1 MSIERGDVTKV
12 LAGGSLLL
20 GGGTAGIL
28 LHTAPAT
35 AATIE
40 VTNENDAGAGALRYA
55 IDNSSSGDVIT
66 FASNVHSIQLT
77 SGRLEILHSLTL
89 QGPGAGNLTIHGGGG
104 VDQIF
109 YVYDQATMLDVTMS
123 GLTLSDATQNAI
135 VNWNENLTLTSVDVT
150 NNVSTTY
157 GDDAAVLQI
166 GDTQGGGSTL
176 TITNC
181 NFSGNVGHLGGALN
195 INTTG
200 TGSHSIIT
208 GSTFV
213 NNSTANDPAHSSF
226 GVGAGIRIRA
236 TGRYSG
242 AATVVITDTLIEG
255 NANPVGNG
263 YGAGIAIVA
272 DTNNPQIE
280 PVVDVTLDRVTLAG
294 NTGDSA
300 ISDQANGVLTIL
312 QSTISGNSNVGVQA
326 VPAFQGQTVNVEHST
341 IAGNGGQGL
350 LMNSNDPTVNLDHAL
365 LAGNGSRD
373 VYDASDIASANFS
386 IVERKYSG
394 TLNGTGNIEGVDPN
408 LEPFAMVSPTV
419 GVRRFADTSA
429 AFNAGDPSFTPPP
442 ATDQA
447 GQPRVAFGRIDIG
460 AWELPGAQPQPTTTS
475 TTRPAD
481 PVVPTFTG

>member
-1 MSIERGDVTKV
+1 MSIVHGDVTKV

-20 GGGTAGIL
+20 GGGTMGL
-28 LHTAPAT
+28 FLHAAPAT

-40 VTNENDAGAGALRYA
+40 VTNENDSGAGSLRYA

-66 FASNVHSIQLT
+66 FAANVHDIQLT
-77 SGRLEILHSLTL
+77 SGRLQILHSLTL
-89 QGPGAGNLTIHGGGG
+89 AGSGAADLTIRSGGS
-104 VDQIF
+104 VVQIF
-109 YVYDQATMLDVTMS
+109 YIYDAVSMLDVTMS
-123 GLTLSDATQNAI
+123 GLTLTGATQNAI
-135 VNWNENLTLTSVDVT
+135 VNWNENLTLDSVDVVDNLSAT
-150 NNVSTTY
+150 SDNGS
-157 GDDAAVLQI
+157 AVLHI
-166 GDTQGGGSTL
+166 GDFSGGGSTL

-181 NFSGNVGHLGGALN
+181 NFSGNEGVRGGALN
-195 INTTG
+195 VNTTG
-200 TGSHSIIT
+200 AGSRAVIT

-213 NNSTANDPAHSSF
+213 DNATGDAAPSAF
-226 GVGAGIRIRA
+226 GVGAGIRIFA
-236 TGRYSG
+236 SAQYTG
-242 AATVVITDTLIEG
+242 AASVVITDTLIQG
-255 NANPVGNG
+255 NANPAGNG
-263 YGAGIAIVA
+263 YGAGIAIVT
-272 DTNNPQIE
+272 DTSNPQIE